1 VVPLRTLR
9 SGFDRDPRYS
19 SARVCAVVR
28 TPTAAEQVVLGL
40 LAECSRHGYELD
52 RVIEERGI
60 RAWTDVAFSSVY
72 YLLGRLERAG
82 WIQPARDGDSRGRQ
96 RTFEV
101 TSAGL
106 GVARDATRAALR
118 DAPPPHPPVL
128 VGIAN
133 LPLLDAA
140 EALEALHQRAAR
152 LSEEFDRLRCHPR
165 RHVPA
170 PPYVDAIFDYGISA
184 LHAELDWARRTIEL
198 LESTHGGH

>member
-1 VVPLRTLR
+1 M
-9 SGFDRDPRYS
+9 GRYP
-19 SARVCAVVR
+19 SARVAIVDR
-28 TPTAAEQVVLGL
+28 APTAAEQVVLGL
-40 LAECSRHGYELD
+40 IAECPRHGYELD

-82 WIQPARDGDSRGRQ
+82 WIKPASDGDRRGRR

-106 GVARDATRAALR
+106 GAARDATRASLR

-140 EALEALHQRAAR
+140 EALEALRQRAAR
-152 LSEEFDRLRCHPR
+152 LSEELDRLRQHPR

-170 PPYVDAIFDYGISA
+170 PPYVDAIFNYGISA
-184 LHAELDWARRTIEL
+184 LNAELDWVRRTIEL
-198 LESTHGGH
+198 LDDTHGGH

>member
-1 VVPLRTLR
+1 M
-9 SGFDRDPRYS
+9 DR
-19 SARVCAVVR
+19 A
-28 TPTAAEQVVLGL
+28 PTAAEQVVLGL
-40 LAECSRHGYELD
+40 IAECPRHGYELD

-82 WIQPARDGDSRGRQ
+82 WIQPATGSDRGGRR
-96 RTFEV
+96 RTLEV

-118 DAPPPHPPVL
+118 DAPAPHPAVL

-133 LPLLDAA
+133 LPLLDAT
-140 EALEALHQRAAR
+140 EALEALRQRAAR
-152 LSEEFDRLRCHPR
+152 LSEEFDRLRLHPR
-165 RHVPA
+165 RQIPA
-170 PPYVDAIFDYGISA
+170 PPYVDSIFDYGISA

-198 LESTHGGH
+198 LEVAHGGH